1 MERSESGA
9 SAERGRGLV
18 GGWFCDG
25 QRVGLGEKRTGGS
38 VSGRKLV
45 GSWSQ
50 AVSGQRKRSETAF

>member
-25 QRVGLGEKRTGGS
+25 QRVGLSEKRTVGS
-38 VSGRKLV
+38 GSGRKLV
-45 GSWSQ
+45 GSQSE
-50 AVSGQRKRSETAF
+50 AVRSGRKRSKTAF

>member
-25 QRVGLGEKRTGGS
+25 QRVGLSGKRTVGS
-38 VSGRKLV
+38 GSGRKPI
-45 GSWSQ
+45 GSQSE
-50 AVSGQRKRSETAF
+50 AVFRKRKRSETAF